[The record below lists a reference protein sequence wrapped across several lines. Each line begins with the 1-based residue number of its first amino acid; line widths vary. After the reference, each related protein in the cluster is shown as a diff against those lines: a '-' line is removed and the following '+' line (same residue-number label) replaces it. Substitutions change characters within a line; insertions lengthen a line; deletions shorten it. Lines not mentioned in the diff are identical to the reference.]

1 MSDTPT
7 ETDLAR
13 DALQSEF
20 NDLDVSGALVHAVE
34 MFVEAKIREARR
46 PDVGSL
52 YMTASEATGIADT
65 IARAILAEREACA
78 KVAEGHPFKIK
89 VMPADMPPR
98 SAYIMGAKDYSESTA
113 SSIRNRTET

>member
-34 MFVEAKIREARR
+34 MFVEAKINHAIGEAIGGLVANAVR
-46 PDVGSL
+46 
-52 YMTASEATGIADT
+52 
-65 IARAILAEREACA
+65 AERDLCA
-78 KVAEGHPFKIK
+78 KVAMSFVRYGGNMEHGVTVNPFANAHDI
-89 VMPADMPPR
+89 
-98 SAYIMGAKDYSESTA
+98 A